1 MRLHKREKSLTRM
14 LDDSTLKALAEFPE
28 QLKNFYDAVPGDRKD
43 WAPEFW
49 DGVPSETLTA
59 IEQICHVRDIEI
71 DGYHSRFNRTLQEAN
86 PVLESL
92 DTYELAKQRDY
103 TNANAE
109 EVLSSF
115 RRARNKTVQLLS
127 TLTPDQFSRTAV
139 FDGYGTV
146 TLKGLVHY
154 LCSHDQQHL
163 SGLQWL
169 LGKIEADRFRSVL
182 VMQPRC
188 ADGSSV

>member
-1 MRLHKREKSLTRM
+1 M

-28 QLKNFYDAVPGDRKD
+28 KLKNFYNAVPNDRKD

-59 IEQICHVRDIEI
+59 IEQICHIRDVEI
-71 DGYHSRFNRTLQEAN
+71 DGYHSRFERTLRGTN

-92 DTYELAKQRDY
+92 DTYELAVQRNY
-103 TNANAE
+103 TKANAE
-109 EVLSSF
+109 EVLSEFSQ
-115 RRARNKTVQLLS
+115 ARQKTVQLLS
-127 TLTPDQFSRTAV
+127 SLTADQLNRTAV
-139 FDGYGTV
+139 FEGYGPV
-146 TLKGLVHY
+146 TLQGLVHY

-169 LGKIEADRFRSVL
+169 LGKIEADRFRSVH

-188 ADGSSV
+188 SDTSSV

>member
-1 MRLHKREKSLTRM
+1 M
-14 LDDSTLKALAEFPE
+14 LDDPTLKALEEFPE
-28 QLKNFYDAVPGDRKD
+28 KLKHFYDSVPADRKD

-71 DGYHSRFNRTLQEAN
+71 DGYQSRFHRVLQETN
-86 PVLESL
+86 PALESL
-92 DTYELAKQRDY
+92 DTYELARERNY
-103 TNANAE
+103 TSADAA

-115 RRARNKTVQLLS
+115 REARRDTVKLLS
-127 TLTPDQFSRTAV
+127 SLTPEQLSRTGT

-146 TLKGLVHY
+146 TVRALVHY

-163 SGLQWL
+163 AGLQWL
-169 LGKIEADRFRSVL
+169 LGKIEADRQRAVL
-182 VMQPRC
+182 VMQPRTV
-188 ADGSSV
+188 GLSSL

>member
-1 MRLHKREKSLTRM
+1 M
-14 LDDSTLKALAEFPE
+14 LDDATLKALAEFPE
-28 QLKNFYDAVPGDRKD
+28 KLKAFYDAVPADRKD

-71 DGYHSRFNRTLQEAN
+71 DGYHSRFERTLRKVN

-92 DTYELAKQRDY
+92 DTYELAKERNY
-103 TNANAE
+103 TDANAE
-109 EVLSSF
+109 EVLSAF
-115 RRARNKTVQLLS
+115 RQARLKTVQLLS
-127 TLTPDQFSRTAV
+127 SLSADELSRTAV
-139 FDGYGTV
+139 FDGYGSV
-146 TLKGLVHY
+146 TLRSLVHY

-169 LGKIEADRFRSVL
+169 LGKIEAERSRSVL
-182 VMQPRC
+182 VMQTRH
-188 ADGSSV
+188 ADSSSV